1 MTGGSRRT
9 LKLTIAY
16 DGTGFHGWQSQAG
29 QRTVQGSVLDALR
42 RICPDV
48 EDLPGASRTDSG
60 VHALGQCASC
70 RTDSAIPL
78 ERIRPALNGSLPRE
92 IRIRSVEEAAP
103 DFHARHSARG
113 KLYRY
118 WVDRA
123 DDSSPFTSRYALCVT
138 KPLDVDAMRRAA
150 RAF

>member
-29 QRTVQGSVLDALR
+29 QRTVQGCVLDALR

-48 EDLPGASRTDSG
+48 EDLPGASRTDRG

-78 ERIRPALNGSLPRE
+78 ERVRPALNGSLPRE

-118 WVDRA
+118 WIDRA
-123 DDSSPFTSRYALCVT
+123 DDSSPFTSRYALCT
-138 KPLDVDAMRRAA
+138 SPGLSTSMP
-150 RAF
+150 